1 MRFPRT
7 VSLYIAREVLLYSL
21 VGLAAVSVVFIG
33 RNLLGRLTAFLMV
46 GVALS
51 DVLTITRCV
60 VIVTLAYTVPIS
72 FLFGALVGIGRLASD
87 LEIKALRSCG
97 VSLANIVLPVFALG
111 FLVSCLT
118 WYIALDVEHRA
129 KRELR
134 GVLMAMTRSGSLIE
148 PGKFTHIKSRMLYV
162 ENRDRDNRLE
172 GVFISDASDPERPLL
187 IFAEYG
193 EFEFDAEEEEVR
205 ILLHNGDLHW
215 EEDGDS
221 EGEYRRM
228 SFLSFEYAF
237 DFRIATEIRSHL
249 VRPRDMTM
257 EDLRGVI
264 AKARA
269 GESLE
274 HLYAKKVEE
283 YEIQLYRR
291 FALPVAP
298 MVFALLAVP
307 LALQRGR
314 GARSWGVLLC
324 GLLVTL
330 YYAVLSF
337 GQYLALEALLPPAVA
352 LWLPN
357 VFFSLVA
364 LAFLVRAHRQCG

>member
-1 MRFPRT
+1 
-7 VSLYIAREVLLYSL
+7 
-21 VGLAAVSVVFIG
+21 
-33 RNLLGRLTAFLMV
+33 
-46 GVALS
+46 
-51 DVLTITRCV
+51 

-97 VSLANIVLPVFALG
+97 VPLANVVLPVFALG

-118 WYIALDVEHRA
+118 WYIALDVEHAA

-134 GVLMAMTRSGSLIE
+134 GLLLAITRSGTLIE
-148 PGKFTHIKSRMLYV
+148 PGKFTHVGGRVFYV
-162 ENRDRDNRLE
+162 ESRDRENRLE
-172 GVFISDASDPERPLL
+172 GVFISDESDPDRPLL
-187 IFAEYG
+187 IFAELG
-193 EFEFDAEEEEVR
+193 EFEFDPDEETVR
-205 ILLHNGDLHW
+205 LRLRNGDLHW
-215 EEDGDS
+215 EGRGDS
-221 EGEYRRM
+221 SGDYYRM
-228 SFLSFEYAF
+228 SFVSLDYAF
-237 DFRIATEIRSHL
+237 QYRIASEMHAHML
-249 VRPRDMTM
+249 RPRDMTM
-257 EDLRGVI
+257 QELRRVVEE
-264 AKARA
+264 AHA
-269 GESLE
+269 GGSLD
-274 HLYAKKVEE
+274 HLYARKVEE
-283 YEIQLYRR
+283 YEIQIQRR

-337 GQYLALEALLPPAVA
+337 GQYLALAALVPPAVA

-357 VFFSLVA
+357 GVFGLLA
-364 LAFLVRAHRQCG
+364 LGLLVRASRQRG

>member
-33 RNLLGRLTAFLMV
+33 RNLLGRLTAFLMI

-51 DVLTITRCV
+51 DVLAITRCV
-60 VIVTLAYTVPIS
+60 VVVTLAYTVPIS

-97 VSLANIVLPVFALG
+97 VPLANIVLPVFALG

-134 GVLMAMTRSGSLIE
+134 GMLMAMTTSGTLIE
-148 PGKFTHIKSRMLYV
+148 PGKFTHVGSRMFYV

-193 EFEFDAEEEEVR
+193 EFDFDPEEQKVR
-205 ILLHNGDLHW
+205 IRLQNGDLHW
-215 EEDGDS
+215 EEEGDS
-221 EGEYRRM
+221 GGEYNKM

-237 DFRIATEIRSHL
+237 DFRIATEIHSHL

-269 GESLE
+269 GESLD

-283 YEIQLYRR
+283 YEMQIHRR

-337 GQYLALEALLPPAVA
+337 GQYLALEALVPPAVA

-357 VFFSLVA
+357 GVFGLVA
-364 LAFLVRAHRQCG
+364 LAFLVRADRHRG

>member
-1 MRFPRT
+1 
-7 VSLYIAREVLLYSL
+7 
-21 VGLAAVSVVFIG
+21 
-33 RNLLGRLTAFLMV
+33 
-46 GVALS
+46 
-51 DVLTITRCV
+51 
-60 VIVTLAYTVPIS
+60 
-72 FLFGALVGIGRLASD
+72 VGIGRLASD

-97 VSLANIVLPVFALG
+97 VPLGNIVLPVFALG

-118 WYIALDVEHRA
+118 WYIALDVEHRV

-134 GVLMAMTRSGSLIE
+134 GVLMAMTRSGTLIE
-148 PGKFTHIKSRMLYV
+148 PGKFTHVKGRMFYV

-193 EFEFDAEEEEVR
+193 EFDFDAEEEEVR
-205 ILLHNGDLHW
+205 IRLHNGDLHW

-221 EGEYRRM
+221 GGEYRRM
-228 SFLSFEYAF
+228 SFVSFEYAF
-237 DFRIATEIRSHL
+237 DFRIATEVRSHL

-283 YEIQLYRR
+283 YEIQLHRR

-337 GQYLALEALLPPAVA
+337 GQYLALEGLVPPAVA

-357 VFFSLVA
+357 VFFGLVG
-364 LAFLVRAHRQCG
+364 LAFLVRANRQRG

>member
-1 MRFPRT
+1 MRFPRV
-7 VSLYIAREVLLYSL
+7 VSLYIVREVLLYSL
-21 VGLAAVSVVFIG
+21 VGLAAVTVVFVG
-33 RNLLGRLTAFLMV
+33 RNLLGRLTAFLMI
-46 GVALS
+46 GVSLS
-51 DVLTITRCV
+51 DVLAVTRYV
-60 VIVTLAYTVPIS
+60 LIVTLAYTVPIS

-87 LEIKALRSCG
+87 VEIKALRSCG
-97 VSLANIVLPVFALG
+97 VSLASIVIPVFALG

-134 GVLMAMTRSGSLIE
+134 TLLLQLTRSGTLIE
-148 PGKFTHIKSRMLYV
+148 PGKFTHVKDRVFYV

-172 GVFISDASDPERPLL
+172 GVFISDESDPERPLL

-193 EFEFDAEEEEVR
+193 EFSFDPAEQKVR
-205 ILLHNGDLHW
+205 LSLRNGDVHW
-215 EEDGDS
+215 EERGDS
-221 EGEYRRM
+221 DGRYNRM

-237 DFRIATEIRSHL
+237 DYSISSEMRSYMI
-249 VRPRDMTM
+249 RPRDMTT
-257 EDLRGVI
+257 EELREVI
-264 AKARA
+264 ARARA
-269 GESLE
+269 GGSLDN
-274 HLYAKKVEE
+274 LYSRRVQD
-283 YEIQLYRR
+283 YEIQLHRR

-307 LALQRGR
+307 LSLRRGR

-337 GQYLALEALLPPAVA
+337 GQYLALQAVLPPALA
-352 LWLPN
+352 MWLPN
-357 VFFSLVA
+357 VFFGLVA
-364 LAFLVRAHRQCG
+364 VALLVRVGRQRG

>member
-7 VSLYIAREVLLYSL
+7 VSLYIAREVVLYSL

-33 RNLLGRLTAFLMV
+33 RNLLGRLTAFLMI

-51 DVLTITRCV
+51 DVLAITRCV

-87 LEIKALRSCG
+87 LEIRALRSCG
-97 VSLANIVLPVFALG
+97 VPLANIVLPVFALG

-134 GVLMAMTRSGSLIE
+134 GVLMAMTKSGTLIE
-148 PGKFTHIKSRMLYV
+148 PGKFTHVKNRMFYV

-187 IFAEYG
+187 IFAESG
-193 EFEFDAEEEEVR
+193 EFAFDPEEQKVR
-205 ILLHNGDLHW
+205 IRLQNGDLHW
-215 EEDGDS
+215 EEEGDS
-221 EGEYRRM
+221 GGEYYKM

-237 DFRIATEIRSHL
+237 DLRITSEIHSHL
-249 VRPRDMTM
+249 VRPRDMPM
-257 EDLRGVI
+257 EELRGVI

-269 GESLE
+269 GESLD
-274 HLYAKKVEE
+274 HLYARKVEE
-283 YEIQLYRR
+283 YEIQIHRR

-337 GQYLALEALLPPAVA
+337 GQYLALEALVPAGLA

-357 VFFSLVA
+357 GVFGLVA
-364 LAFLVRAHRQCG
+364 LALLVRAHRHRG

>member
-1 MRFPRT
+1 MRLPRT
-7 VSLYIAREVLLYSL
+7 VSLYIAREVVLYSL

-33 RNLLGRLTAFLMV
+33 QNLLGRLTAFLMI

-87 LEIKALRSCG
+87 FEIKALRSCG
-97 VSLANIVLPVFALG
+97 VPLANIVLPVFVLG

-118 WYIALDVEHRA
+118 WYIALEVEHRA

-134 GVLMAMTRSGSLIE
+134 DVFMTMTTSGTLIE
-148 PGKFTHIKSRMLYV
+148 PGEFTRVKSRMFYV
-162 ENRDRDNRLE
+162 EHRDRDNRLE
-172 GVFISDASDPERPLL
+172 GVFISDASDPERPML

-193 EFEFDAEEEEVR
+193 EFDFDPEEQKVR
-205 ILLHNGDLHW
+205 LRLRNGDLHW
-215 EEDGDS
+215 EDEGGAP
-221 EGEYRRM
+221 GEYNRM
-228 SFLSFEYAF
+228 SFVSFEYAF
-237 DFRIATEIRSHL
+237 DLRIGLDVRFHM

-257 EDLRGVI
+257 QELRGI
-264 AKARA
+264 IARA
-269 GESLE
+269 RTGESLRR
-274 HLYAKKVEE
+274 LYAKRVEE
-283 YEIQLYRR
+283 YEIQIHRR

-314 GARSWGVLLC
+314 GARSWGVLVC
-324 GLLVTL
+324 GVLVTL

-337 GQYLALEALLPPAVA
+337 SQYLALERLLPVAVA

-357 VFFSLVA
+357 VVFGLVA
-364 LAFLVRAHRQCG
+364 VVLLVRAHRQRG

>member
-1 MRFPRT
+1 MRLPRI

-21 VGLAAVSVVFIG
+21 VGLAAVSVVFVG
-33 RNLLGRLTAFLMV
+33 RNLLGRLSAFLMI
-46 GVALS
+46 GVSLS
-51 DVLTITRCV
+51 DVLAITRCV

-72 FLFGALVGIGRLASD
+72 FLFGVLVGIGRLASD

-97 VSLANIVLPVFALG
+97 VPLRDIVLPVFALG
-111 FLVSCLT
+111 LLVSCLT

-134 GVLMAMTRSGSLIE
+134 GILMAMTRSGTLIE
-148 PGKFTHIKSRMLYV
+148 PGKFTRVGSRMFFV
-162 ENRDRDNRLE
+162 DDRDRDNRLE

-193 EFEFDAEEEEVR
+193 EFGFDPEEQKVR
-205 ILLHNGDLHW
+205 IQLRNGDLHW
-215 EEDGDS
+215 EEQQDS
-221 EGEYRRM
+221 GGEYYKM

-237 DFRIATEIRSHL
+237 DFRITTEVSSHL
-249 VRPRDMTM
+249 LRPRDMTM
-257 EDLRGVI
+257 EELRGVI

-269 GESLE
+269 GESLDPF
-274 HLYAKKVEE
+274 YAKRVEE
-283 YEIQLYRR
+283 YETEIQRR
-291 FALPVAP
+291 FALPAAP
-298 MVFALLAVP
+298 MIFALLAVP
-307 LALQRGR
+307 LALQRSR

-337 GQYLALEALLPPAVA
+337 GQYLALGALVPAAVA

-357 VFFSLVA
+357 GVFGLVA
-364 LAFLVRAHRQCG
+364 MGLLLRASRHRG

>member
-1 MRFPRT
+1 MRFPRI

-21 VGLAAVSVVFIG
+21 VGLAAVSLVFIG
-33 RNLLGRLTAFLMV
+33 RNLLGRLAAFLMI
-46 GVALS
+46 GVAFS
-51 DVLTITRCV
+51 DVLEITRCV

-97 VSLANIVLPVFALG
+97 VSLANVVLPVFVLG

-118 WYIALDVEHRA
+118 WYIALDVEHRT

-134 GVLMAMTRSGSLIE
+134 TLLLQLTRAGRLIE
-148 PGKFTHIKSRMLYV
+148 PGKFTHVKSRMFFV
-162 ENRDRDNRLE
+162 ENRDRENRLE
-172 GVFISDASDPERPLL
+172 GVFISDESDPERPLL
-187 IFAEYG
+187 IFAEHG
-193 EFEFDAEEEEVR
+193 EFSYDPEEQKVR
-205 ILLHNGDLHW
+205 LRLRNGDLHW
-215 EEDGDS
+215 EEQGDS
-221 EGEYRRM
+221 RGDHNRM
-228 SFLSFEYAF
+228 SFLEFEYAF
-237 DFRIATEIRSHL
+237 DYKIATEMYSHMI
-249 VRPRDMTM
+249 RPRDMTM
-257 EDLRGVI
+257 EELREVL

-269 GESLE
+269 GRSLKD
-274 HLYAKKVEE
+274 LYSKKVQD
-283 YEIQLYRR
+283 YEIQIHRR
-291 FALPVAP
+291 FSLPVAP

-307 LALQRGR
+307 LALQRRR

-337 GQYLALEALLPPAVA
+337 GQYLALEGLVPPAVA

-357 VFFSLVA
+357 VFFGLVA
-364 LAFLVRAHRQCG
+364 VAFLVRASRHRE